1 MCAFV
6 KALRQVRTTDVSK
19 RYSVAGAL
27 SDCNENLRDNL
38 VDTLQIGPANAD
50 DAPPGE
56 LEEASPALF
65 SLDVVVY
72 FLNTVSIL
80 DASIELDGDFQTGD
94 CDVDEEGVPVAADFL
109 LSGDPLYPG
118 QDQRVENSRFSR
130 GLTSGICVGN
140 DPSSLTSAAARAGE

>member
-1 MCAFV
+1 M
-6 KALRQVRTTDVSK
+6 TS
-19 RYSVAGAL
+19 AL
-27 SDCNENLRDNL
+27 SDCNENLCDNF
-38 VDTLQIGPANAD
+38 VYTLQIGPANAD

-56 LEEASPALF
+56 LEEASSALF

-72 FLNTVSIL
+72 ILNAVAIL

-94 CDVDEEGVPVAADFL
+94 CNVNEEGVPVAADFL
-109 LSGDPLYPG
+109 LSGDSLDSG

-140 DPSSLTSAAARAGE
+140 NPSSLTPATARTGE

>member
-38 VDTLQIGPANAD
+38 VDTLQIGPANTD
-50 DAPPGE
+50 DAPPSE

-65 SLDVVVY
+65 GLDVVMY
-72 FLNTVSIL
+72 FLNAVSIL

-94 CDVDEEGVPVAADFL
+94 CDVDEECSPVAEDLL
-109 LSGDPLYPG
+109 LSGDPLDSG
-118 QDQRVENSRFSR
+118 QDQRVEHSRFSR

>member
-1 MCAFV
+1 M
-6 KALRQVRTTDVSK
+6 SK
-19 RYSVAGAL
+19 WCSVAGAL
-27 SDCNENLRDNL
+27 SHSNENLCDNL
-38 VDTLQIGPANAD
+38 IDTLQIGPANAD

-72 FLNTVSIL
+72 FLDAVAIL

-109 LSGDPLYPG
+109 LSGDSLNSG

-140 DPSSLTSAAARAGE
+140 NPSSLTPTAA

>member
-1 MCAFV
+1 MG
-6 KALRQVRTTDVSK
+6 ALK
-19 RYSVAGAL
+19 WCSVAGAL

-38 VDTLQIGPANAD
+38 VDTLQIRPTNSD

-56 LEEASPALF
+56 LEEASSALF

-72 FLNTVSIL
+72 FLNAVAIL

-94 CDVDEEGVPVAADFL
+94 CDVDEEGAPVASDFL
-109 LSGDPLYPG
+109 LSGDSLDSS
-118 QDQRVENSRFSR
+118 QDQRVENSRFPR

-140 DPSSLTSAAARAGE
+140 NPSSLTPAEARTGE

>member
-1 MCAFV
+1 MV
-6 KALRQVRTTDVSK
+6 GT
-19 RYSVAGAL
+19 L
-27 SDCNENLRDNL
+27 SHSNENLRDNL
-38 VDTLQIGPANAD
+38 VDTLQIGPADTD

-94 CDVDEEGVPVAADFL
+94 CDVDEEGVPAAADFL
-109 LSGDPLYPG
+109 LSGDPL
-118 QDQRVENSRFSR
+118 D
-130 GLTSGICVGN
+130 SG
-140 DPSSLTSAAARAGE
+140 